1 MTFEYAIYLLG
12 ASTLAVSVA
21 HLTFAAVDAIE
32 KPRHLYKRCRK
43 CYHTSTHRKEVA

>member
-32 KPRHLYKRCRK
+32 KPRRK
-43 CYHTSTHRKEVA
+43 GGRRSRV